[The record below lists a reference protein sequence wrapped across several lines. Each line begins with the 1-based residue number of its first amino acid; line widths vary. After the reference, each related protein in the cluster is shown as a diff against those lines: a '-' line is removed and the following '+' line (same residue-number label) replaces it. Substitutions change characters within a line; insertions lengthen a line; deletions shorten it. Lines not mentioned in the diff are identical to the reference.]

1 MKLQMGTFT
10 VTHVEKGHKTALDKG
25 VLTINIEELTALIRE
40 DRSITGVDVEFA
52 YPGESTRI
60 VHVLDAIE
68 PRVKVSGPSCCFPG
82 FIGTPK
88 TVGQGMTH
96 RLSGVAVIGTTT
108 KIHIPSGVE
117 SGVLEFNEGII
128 DMSGPGQK
136 RSMCSETV
144 NICLCMTTTDTI
156 STVEYDRTT
165 RMAMLKTAD
174 YLARA
179 TLGKTPDDMRE
190 YAIGVANP
198 DVPNVAYINQVQSQG
213 FLCRTFLYAMP
224 MEPYYTPTL
233 LSPMELMDGAV
244 VNSNFRNNMRCCTFM
259 QQNNYVVDELF
270 NRHGKELNFVGMIMS
285 RGHYDDQP
293 LKIRLGQYSAKLAAM
308 IGAQAAILTIEGTGN
323 SNIDYMH
330 TVSALED
337 MDIVAVPIIHEFGG
351 PHGEEE
357 ALFEFPK
364 QAVSLVSG
372 GGIDREVKIPA
383 MNRVIGGD
391 SVLFTDGP
399 VANKEIDPHAA
410 LVASAHYFFCGFRSL
425 QQNGF
430 SAEDC

>member
-10 VTHVEKGHKTALDKG
+10 VTRVEKGHKTALDKG
-25 VLTINIEELTALIRE
+25 VLTINVEELTTLIRE
-40 DRSITGVDVEFA
+40 VGGIADVDVELA

-60 VHVLDAIE
+60 VHILDAVE
-68 PRVKVSGPSCCFPG
+68 PRVKANGPSCCFPG
-82 FIGTPK
+82 FLGLPK
-88 TVGQGMTH
+88 TVGQGVTH
-96 RLSGVAVIGTTT
+96 RLGGVAVIGTTK

-136 RSMCSETV
+136 RSMCSETI
-144 NICLCMTTTDTI
+144 NICLCMTTRDDI
-156 STVEYDRTT
+156 STVEYDRVT

-179 TLGKTPDDMRE
+179 TLGKTPDEMRE
-190 YAIGVANP
+190 YQIGIVNP
-198 DVPNVAYINQVQSQG
+198 NLPNVAYINQIQSQG
-213 FLCRTFLYAMP
+213 FLCRTSLYAMP

-233 LSPMELMDGAV
+233 LNPLELMDGAV
-244 VNSNFRNNMRCCTFM
+244 VNSNFRNHMRCCTFM
-259 QQNNYVVDELF
+259 QQNNYVVNELF

-293 LKIRLGQYSAKLAAM
+293 LKVRLGHYSAKLAKM

-323 SNIDYMH
+323 SNIDYMN
-330 TVSALED
+330 TVSALEE
-337 MDIVAVPIIHEFGG
+337 MGIAAVPIIHEFGG
-351 PHGEEE
+351 PRGEEE
-357 ALFEFPK
+357 PLFEFPK
-364 QAVSLVSG
+364 QAVSLVTG

-383 MNRVIGGD
+383 MERVIGGD
-391 SVLFTDGP
+391 TVLFTDGL
-399 VANKEIDPHAA
+399 VANKEIDPHEAMT
-410 LVASAHYFFCGFRSL
+410 ASAHYFFCGFRSL

-430 SAEDC
+430 RAEDY